1 MIRISMKNCN
11 LILGEKQQKYQY
23 YNLEK
28 NDKYLYLTAKEI
40 LPSDQRR
47 VIEQVKFLILV

>member
-1 MIRISMKNCN
+1 MKNCN

-28 NDKYLYLTAKEI
+28 NDKYVYLAAKEI
-40 LPSDQRR
+40 LPSDQRK